1 MRRDLCRHGKAA
13 PKAASIQDPFNL
25 LLTADEEG
33 SRGSHHQAE
42 NLAISLLVSIAYLNQ
57 RPARTHHVPSIVLA
71 WFGSHGRGEPLG

>member
-13 PKAASIQDPFNL
+13 PKDASIQDPFNL

-33 SRGSHHQAE
+33 SRGSHQQAE

-57 RPARTHHVPSIVLA
+57 RPARTHQVFKYCIGVVWLT
-71 WFGSHGRGEPLG
+71 WVG